1 MGVGVRRN
9 VSALGESEL
18 SNMDSGDAGRRGV
31 ALGNKYRWL
40 VEDSGGGARY
50 GFIGESDE
58 SRERIDA
65 NGDGVS
71 GSQ

>member
-1 MGVGVRRN
+1 
-9 VSALGESEL
+9 
-18 SNMDSGDAGRRGV
+18 MDSRDAGRRGV